1 MVDIEE
7 LLRNLV
13 EADGSDLH
21 LKVGSPPTIRVDGQL
36 RRVGDAA
43 LTPEDTGRMAGYI
56 MPPDRR
62 SVMLEQR
69 EADFA
74 YSLPG
79 VGRFRVNAFRQRG
92 SVSIVMRR
100 VRVGSPSFDELSL
113 PPVIRDL
120 SEQPRGLILITG
132 PTGSGKTTTL
142 ACMIDHIN
150 TTKPCHILTIE
161 DPIEV
166 LHPDRVATVNQREVG
181 VDTENYIVAMRAAM
195 REDPDVILIG
205 EMRDQ
210 ETVAAALA
218 AAETG
223 HLVLSTLHTID
234 ATESINRIVDFFPP
248 YQQHQVR
255 VTLSGALRGVVCQ
268 RLVVRSTGGRVPAM
282 EVMVSNGRIAERIL
296 NPDTM
301 SEINQIIAQ
310 GSYYGMQ
317 TFDQSLLRLVQM
329 GIVSIPD
336 AMEAASKPHDFNLML
351 EQAGVAGAGA
361 AVA

>member
-7 LLRNLV
+7 LLRHLV

-21 LKVGSPPTIRVDGQL
+21 LKVGSPPTIRVDGSL
-36 RRVGDAA
+36 RRVGDVA
-43 LTPEDTGRMAGYI
+43 LTPEETARIAGFI
-56 MPPDRR
+56 MPTDRR
-62 SVMLEQR
+62 GQMLEQR
-69 EADFA
+69 ESDFA

-79 VGRFRVNAFRQRG
+79 VGRFRVNVFRQRG
-92 SVSIVMRR
+92 SASIVMRR
-100 VRVGSPSFDELSL
+100 VRIGSPSFDELGL
-113 PPVIRDL
+113 PTVIRDL
-120 SEQPRGLILITG
+120 ADMPRGLVLVTG

-142 ACMIDHIN
+142 AAMIDHIN
-150 TTKPCHILTIE
+150 TTKPVHILTIE

-166 LHPDRVATVNQREVG
+166 LHPDRVANVNQREVG
-181 VDTENYIVAMRAAM
+181 VDTDDYLVAIRAAM

-210 ETVAAALA
+210 ETVSAALA

-234 ATESINRIVDFFPP
+234 ATETINRIVDFFPP

-255 VTLSGALRGVVCQ
+255 VTLAGSLRGVICQ
-268 RLVVRSTGGRVPAM
+268 RLVVRTGGGRIPAM
-282 EVMVSNGRIAERIL
+282 EVMVANGRIAERIL
-296 NPDTM
+296 NPDMM
-301 SEINQIIAQ
+301 SEIAQIIAQ

-317 TFDQSLLRLVQM
+317 TFDQSLLRLVQT

-336 AMEAASKPHDFNLML
+336 AMDASSKPHDFTLML
-351 EQAGVAGAGA
+351 EQAGVRA

>member
-1 MVDIEE
+1 MVEIEE
-7 LLRNLV
+7 LLRHLV
-13 EADGSDLH
+13 QADGSDLH
-21 LKVGSPPTIRVDGQL
+21 LKVGSPPIIRVDGSL
-36 RRVGDAA
+36 RRVGEAS
-43 LTPEDTGRMAGYI
+43 LTAEETGRLAGLV
-56 MPPDRR
+56 MPPERR
-62 SVMLEQR
+62 AAMLEQQ

-74 YSLPG
+74 FSLPG
-79 VGRFRVNAFRQRG
+79 VGRFRVNVFRQRG
-92 SVSIVMRR
+92 SASIVMRR
-100 VRVGSPSFDELSL
+100 VRVGSPSFEELGL

-120 SEQPRGLILITG
+120 ADVPRGLVLVTG

-142 ACMIDHIN
+142 GAMIGHIN
-150 TTKPCHILTIE
+150 NSRPVHILTIE

-166 LHPDRVATVNQREVG
+166 LHPDRVASVNQREVG
-181 VDTENYIVAMRAAM
+181 VDTENYVIAMRAAM

-234 ATESINRIVDFFPP
+234 ATETINRIVDFFPP
-248 YQQHQVR
+248 YQQHQIR
-255 VTLSGALRGVVCQ
+255 VTLSGTLRGVICQ
-268 RLVVRSTGGRVPAM
+268 RLVVRTNGGRIPAM

-296 NPDTM
+296 NPDSM
-301 SEINQIIAQ
+301 GEINQIIAQ

-336 AMEAASKPHDFNLML
+336 AMDAASKPHDFNLML
-351 EQAGVAGAGA
+351 EQAGMRTASVA
-361 AVA
+361 

>member
-1 MVDIEE
+1 MIDIEE
-7 LLRNLV
+7 LLRHLV

-21 LKVGSPPTIRVDGQL
+21 LKVGSPPTIRVDGSL
-36 RRVGDAA
+36 RRVGDVA
-43 LTPEDTGRMAGYI
+43 LTPEETARVAGFI

-62 SVMLEQR
+62 AAMLDQR

-92 SVSIVMRR
+92 SASIVMRR
-100 VRVGSPSFDELSL
+100 VRIGSPSFDELGL
-113 PPVIRDL
+113 PAVIRDL
-120 SEQPRGLILITG
+120 ADMARGLVLVTG

-142 ACMIDHIN
+142 AAMIDHIN
-150 TTKPCHILTIE
+150 TTKPLHILTIE

-166 LHPDRVATVNQREVG
+166 LHPDRVSNVNQREVG
-181 VDTENYIVAMRAAM
+181 VDTDDYVVAMRAAM

-234 ATESINRIVDFFPP
+234 ATETINRIVDFFPP

-255 VTLSGALRGVVCQ
+255 VTLAGVLRGVICQ
-268 RLVVRSTGGRVPAM
+268 RLVVRTGGGRIPAM
-282 EVMVSNGRIAERIL
+282 EIMVSNGRIAERIL
-296 NPDTM
+296 NPETM
-301 SEINQIIAQ
+301 SDITQIIAQ
-310 GSYYGMQ
+310 GTYYGMQ

-336 AMEAASKPHDFNLML
+336 AMEASSKPHDFSLML
-351 EQAGVAGAGA
+351 EQAGLRTA
-361 AVA
+361 AA

>member
-1 MVDIEE
+1 MVDIED
-7 LLRNLV
+7 LLRELV
-13 EADGSDLH
+13 QADGSDLH
-21 LKVGSPPTIRVDGQL
+21 LKVGSPPMIRVDGAL
-36 RRVGDAA
+36 RRVGDTA
-43 LTPEDTGRMAGYI
+43 LTPDDTGRLAGFI

-62 SVMLEQR
+62 AMMMEQR

-79 VGRFRVNAFRQRG
+79 VGRFRVNVFRQR
-92 SVSIVMRR
+92 SSASIVMRR
-100 VRVGSPSFDELSL
+100 VRIGSPSFEDLGL

-120 SEQPRGLILITG
+120 SDMPRGLILVTG

-142 ACMIDHIN
+142 AAMIDHIN
-150 TTKPCHILTIE
+150 VTKPVHILTIE

-166 LHPDRVATVNQREVG
+166 LHPDRVASVNQREVG

-210 ETVAAALA
+210 ETVSAALA

-234 ATESINRIVDFFPP
+234 ATETINRIVDFFPP

-255 VTLSGALRGVVCQ
+255 VTLAGALRGVICQ
-268 RLVVRSTGGRVPAM
+268 RLVVRSNGGRVPAM

-296 NPDTM
+296 NADAM
-301 SEINQIIAQ
+301 GEIAQIIAQ

-336 AMEAASKPHDFNLML
+336 AMETASKPHDFSLML
-351 EQAGVAGAGA
+351 EQAGLRT